1 MNSIVSKFKN
11 IKSGLNSRYDNY
23 TSKYN
28 HQYADNIKY
37 SVNVILTFIIGI
49 SSVFCIST
57 GIINIMNYSI
67 LTNNIA
73 FIIIGLT
80 GILYIN
86 ININNLFKS

>member
-11 IKSGLNSRYDNY
+11 IKSGLNSKYDNY
-23 TSKYN
+23 SSKYN
-28 HQYADNIKY
+28 HHYADNIKY

-57 GIINIMNYSI
+57 GIIYIMDYSI

-73 FIIIGLT
+73 FIIIGLM
-80 GILYIN
+80 GILYTN
-86 ININNLFKS
+86 IKINNLFKF